1 MTKAEQ
7 CRAKAAEYAQLAL
20 QTRDSASRKT
30 YQDLA
35 RHWREVAE
43 RLECPIKLLA
53 LAGRKA

>member
-20 QTRDSASRKT
+20 QTTNRETRKT

-43 RLECPIKLLA
+43 RLELPARLA
-53 LAGRKA
+53 ALKGKKA